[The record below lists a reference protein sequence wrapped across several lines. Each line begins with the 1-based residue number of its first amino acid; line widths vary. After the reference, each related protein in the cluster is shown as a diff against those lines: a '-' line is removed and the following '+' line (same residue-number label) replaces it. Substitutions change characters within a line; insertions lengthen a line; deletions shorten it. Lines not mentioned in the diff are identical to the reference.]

1 MKKTVIKEH
10 NPWAN
15 INIVDML
22 SILDPSKTN
31 KFLPFLV
38 KHYKN
43 TIFHMSEIE
52 EKDYYHYK
60 NDIISQ
66 HTISDDKK
74 DSILNFSRIELELF
88 NRITD
93 IINKDYNVK
102 EVLEEFNEH
111 CNSYR
116 IEKNDIGQYNNIID
130 IIEANKRA
138 NFKIL
143 ENHKEQKVHVVM
155 EDENWLLIKPLTFE
169 SSLKYGSSTK
179 WCTAMKNN
187 PDYFY
192 RYSKRG
198 ILIYIINKNTLVKV
212 ACFIPLDGEE
222 GSYSNPLKLFNE
234 KDVESDSF
242 VLNLDNKVMETLMV
256 EFKEKISNFSL
267 IKQNYPEIYEEWINE
282 YEKKEQIFAQTE
294 IGEILAP
301 PTIINDNEGIMQ
313 EPMDMVEDF
322 DITEQEDSP
331 DIGRNEVIRFTNN
344 GILGMSVT
352 TPQQRLDVR
361 TGEYINVNSTD
372 YYISQINEYFNN
384 INPIRK
390 FFNRFFSDKLITVGV
405 PVNEINNMERIR
417 DYFNN
422 DFKVKGYKFLVYPS
436 ESDSLTITKL

>member
-43 TIFHMSEIE
+43 TISHMSEIE

-66 HTISDDKK
+66 YTISDDKK
-74 DSILNFSRIELELF
+74 DSILNFSRIELEIF

-93 IINKDYNVK
+93 TINKDYNVK

-116 IEKNDIGQYNNIID
+116 IEKNDIGQYSNITD
-130 IIEANKRA
+130 IIEVNKRA

-143 ENHKEQKVHVVM
+143 ENHKEQKVHVVI

-192 RYSKRG
+192 DYSKRG

-212 ACFIPLDGEE
+212 ACFIPLDGEKN
-222 GSYSNPLKLFNE
+222 SYSNPLKLFNE
-234 KDVESDSF
+234 KDVETDSF

-256 EFKEKISNFSL
+256 ELKEKISNFSL

-282 YEKKEQIFAQTE
+282 DEKKEQIFVETE
-294 IGEILAP
+294 IGEIVP
-301 PTIINDNEGIMQ
+301 QPINIDEGIMQ

-322 DITEQEDSP
+322 DITEQEDGP

-344 GILGMSVT
+344 GRLGMNVT

-361 TGEYINVNSTD
+361 TGRYININSTD

-384 INPIRK
+384 ISPIRK
-390 FFNRFFSDKLITVGV
+390 FFNKFFSDKLITVGV
-405 PVNEINNMERIR
+405 PGNEINNMERIR
-417 DYFNN
+417 DYLNN

-436 ESDSLTITKL
+436 ESDNITITKF

>member
-43 TIFHMSEIE
+43 VINNKSEIDEKDWNNYRKDIIRHHSISEDKIDTIF
-52 EKDYYHYK
+52 
-60 NDIISQ
+60 
-66 HTISDDKK
+66 
-74 DSILNFSRIELELF
+74 NFSKIEIDIF
-88 NRITD
+88 NRITEM
-93 IINKDYNVK
+93 INKDYNVK
-102 EVLEEFNEH
+102 EILEEFNEH

-116 IEKNDIGQYNNIID
+116 IENTDIGQYNNIND
-130 IIEANKRA
+130 IIETNRKA

-143 ENHKEQKVHVVM
+143 KNHKEQKVHVVM
-155 EDENWLLIKPLTFE
+155 EDKNWLLIKPLTFE

-198 ILIYIINKNTLVKV
+198 ILIYIINKNTLVKT

-222 GSYSNPLKLFNE
+222 SSYSNPLKLYNE

-256 EFKEKISNFSL
+256 EFNDKITNYEL
-267 IKQNYPEIYEEWINE
+267 IKYNYPEIYKEWIE
-282 YEKKEQIFAQTE
+282 YERNESLVSENDPTNAEEEFAEFNGVVDEGIEEEIENDEFNITEPGPEPPIREYERMRITNNGRTE
-294 IGEILAP
+294 IG
-301 PTIINDNEGIMQ
+301 TINQI
-313 EPMDMVEDF
+313 
-322 DITEQEDSP
+322 
-331 DIGRNEVIRFTNN
+331 
-344 GILGMSVT
+344 
-352 TPQQRLDVR
+352 QRLHISTD
-361 TGEYINVNSTD
+361 GNINVNNTD

-422 DFKVKGYKFLVYPS
+422 DFNVKGYKFLVYPS
-436 ESDSLTITKL
+436 ESKILTITKL